1 MDPKFNLVILM
12 DVPPDQRLAPSWSQ
26 QVIVTG
32 ETELP
37 FSRPFYARFD
47 TEPLEGLAL
56 DMHGTGF
63 IGYLKQKPAEG
74 AKLFVEFEG
83 QDPIDTGLTYSSG
96 AIA

>member
-12 DVPPDQRLAPSWSQ
+12 DVPPEQRIASAWSQ
-26 QVIVTG
+26 RVIVTG

-37 FSRPFYARFD
+37 YSRPFYARFD

-56 DMHGTGF
+56 DMYGTGF
-63 IGYLKQKPAEG
+63 TGYLKRKPPEG

-83 QDPIDTGLTYSSG
+83 EDPIDTGLKYSSG

>member
-12 DVPPDQRLAPSWSQ
+12 DVPPEQRIASAWSQ
-26 QVIVTG
+26 RVIVTG

-37 FSRPFYARFD
+37 YSRPFYARFD

-63 IGYLKQKPAEG
+63 TGYLKRKPPEG

-83 QDPIDTGLTYSSG
+83 EDPIDTGLKYSAG